1 MQTDFFYPYCP
12 NIKNYVI
19 FAPRRTLK
27 FTAMAKITKTEY
39 REILRQKMD
48 LFNLIL
54 KKTGI
59 TQEDVLL
66 PTIQEFIN
74 ENMDVLNKT
83 ELKRFNKL
91 IFNE

>member
-1 MQTDFFYPYCP
+1 
-12 NIKNYVI
+12 
-19 FAPRRTLK
+19 
-27 FTAMAKITKTEY
+27 MAKITKTEY
-39 REILRQKMD
+39 REIIRQKMD

-59 TQEDVLL
+59 TREDVLL

-83 ELKRFNKL
+83 ELKRFDKL

>member
-1 MQTDFFYPYCP
+1 
-12 NIKNYVI
+12 
-19 FAPRRTLK
+19 
-27 FTAMAKITKTEY
+27 MAKITKTEY